1 MISLTR
7 AFKLAK
13 QKLLTQKHQQAN
25 ADIKIYDK
33 VSAMRDNPFSGDTT
47 VPLRNIDNRKNYG
60 TPELLTE
67 ADVLESVLIAGK
79 RMHVKKSDVSLHP
92 DMVSDEIKDYYRAK
106 IFAGAV
112 RSAKNKRDKC

>member
-33 VSAMRDNPFSGDTT
+33 ASAIRGNPFSGDTT
-47 VPLRNIDNRKNYG
+47 VPLRNIDNRRSLGK
-60 TPELLTE
+60 PEFITE
-67 ADVLESVLIAGK
+67 EDALQSVLFRGK
-79 RMHVKKSDVSLHP
+79 RYHVKKSEVSLHP

-112 RSAKNKRDKC
+112 RSAQNKRDKC